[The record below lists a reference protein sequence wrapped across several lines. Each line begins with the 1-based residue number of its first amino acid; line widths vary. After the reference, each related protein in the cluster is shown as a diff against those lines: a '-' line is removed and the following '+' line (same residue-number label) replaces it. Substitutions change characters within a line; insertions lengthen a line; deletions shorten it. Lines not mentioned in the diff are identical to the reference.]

1 MVVIGSAA
9 IDIAAQA
16 SPSSY
21 ADVAVHSTAPGH
33 VKLTL
38 GGVGRNIA
46 EASHR
51 VMAAKYPELSSVLL
65 APIGRDAFGHLL
77 VSELEA
83 CKMRTDGLSRTDD
96 RTAVCNMVLD
106 SNGALIGGVA
116 DMRITEAFT
125 GDKVG
130 NIYRRNRNL
139 TYFLLDNSTFTKS
152 YP

>member
-9 IDIAAQA
+9 IDITAQA
-16 SPSSY
+16 SPSSHT
-21 ADVAVHSTAPGH
+21 DVAVHSTAPGH

-77 VSELEA
+77 VNELQA
-83 CKMRTDGLSRTDD
+83 YKMRTDGLSRTDD
-96 RTAVCNMVLD
+96 RTAACNMVLD
-106 SNGALIGGVA
+106 NNGALIGGVA
-116 DMRITEAFT
+116 DMGITEAFT
-125 GDKVG
+125 GDQVG
-130 NIYRRNRNL
+130 SIFIDG
-139 TYFLLDNSTFTKS
+139 TEI
-152 YP
+152 